1 MPTRDTATRPNG
13 ASLAVLPRKNQAADS
28 GRGADSPAER
38 IRHAEELLREL
49 LLANDFDEENSFLC
63 GDVSDRLE
71 QIQLQL
77 SDVAGKQEL
86 YELWVGR

>member
-13 ASLAVLPRKNQAADS
+13 ASLAALPRRKQAEPQ
-28 GRGADSPAER
+28 GVTDSPAER
-38 IRHAEELLREL
+38 IRHAEEVLRDL
-49 LLANDFDEENSFLC
+49 LLANDFDPENSFLC